1 MQFRVNEY
9 DVCRVRKDKFLKF
22 IIDRIDAVY
31 YEEEIFEK
39 FLRIYKNLRAHHF
52 STIFYRPFSRSSST
66 HPPSPYRPAPL
77 LPQRLVVR
85 REKRIFR

>member
-1 MQFRVNEY
+1 MQFCVNEY
-9 DVCRVRKDKFLKF
+9 DVCRVRKDTFLKF

-66 HPPSPYRPAPL
+66 HPPSPSPAP
-77 LPQRLVVR
+77 PRF
-85 REKRIFR
+85 FRNAW